1 MSSMVTM
8 SGARRA
14 KLGSS
19 GVARAPITIRAFFPC
34 GRGTGSD
41 SFHAL

>member
-8 SGARRA
+8 SGARK